1 MITQKNNTKKV
12 LVVEDDGMLRRIVCD
27 RIKSMGYDVFQA
39 EDGQGAVD
47 MILDKKPQLV
57 LLDLLIPKVDGFLVL
72 EKIRSY
78 PDPKVAGTPV
88 IVLSNLW
95 SDKDI
100 LRVKALKI
108 DEYYVKANTNMD
120 VVFDRIQNIMLKEDL
135 T

>member
-1 MITQKNNTKKV
+1 M
-12 LVVEDDGMLRRIVCD
+12 EDDGMLRRIVCD